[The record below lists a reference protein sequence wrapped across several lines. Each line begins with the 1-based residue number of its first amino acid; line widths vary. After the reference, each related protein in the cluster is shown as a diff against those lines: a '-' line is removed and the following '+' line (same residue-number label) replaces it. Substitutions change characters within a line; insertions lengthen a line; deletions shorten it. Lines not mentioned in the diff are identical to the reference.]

1 MVLFLVCGVAG
12 SAFWNLQLGFHSLV
26 LILDFI
32 LPIELCSPPGN
43 EICTCRLSGDG
54 AEINFAF
61 LSKLIKNLG
70 LIFRPFE

>member
-12 SAFWNLQLGFHSLV
+12 CFVEPAIGIPQFGSNFRFHLV
-26 LILDFI
+26 ERALL
-32 LPIELCSPPGN
+32 PPGN
-43 EICTCRLSGDG
+43 EICTRRLSGDG